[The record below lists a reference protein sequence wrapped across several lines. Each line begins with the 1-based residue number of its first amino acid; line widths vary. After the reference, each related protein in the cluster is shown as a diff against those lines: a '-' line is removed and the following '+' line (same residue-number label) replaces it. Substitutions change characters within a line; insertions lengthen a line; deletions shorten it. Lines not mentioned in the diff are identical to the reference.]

1 MTDAPVPSFP
11 PEPSDELIAEIE
23 DALVGPAATRLSAL
37 EAAEGIHHIFHA
49 LGLEE
54 MHAVYWG
61 EVNLAGARLEANASE
76 DAIADY
82 CDFIAKWVHDISH
95 EVKEWLEE
103 HGVPQISILFFTSMG
118 ELRSAK
124 IVAGS

>member
-1 MTDAPVPSFP
+1 MTDTPVPSFP
-11 PEPSDELIAEIE
+11 PEPSDDLIAEIE
-23 DALVGPAATRLSAL
+23 DAMVGPVAARLSAL
-37 EAAEGIHHIFHA
+37 EAAEGIHAIFHA

-61 EVNLAGARLEANASE
+61 DVNLAGARLEANASE

-82 CDFIAKWVHDISH
+82 CDFIAKWVREISH
-95 EVKEWLEE
+95 EVKEWLGE
-103 HGVPQISILFFTSMG
+103 HGVPQISVLFITSAN

-124 IVAGS
+124 IVAGP